1 MKKLILVALL
11 SSLFVVGCRTRYEVT
26 LNNSNTITSMGKPK
40 LVDGS
45 YVFKDTSG
53 RTNWIPSSRVRL
65 IQPQSYG
72 SSSQGGPFKPSQ

>member
-1 MKKLILVALL
+1 MRKNILWILPVLLLIA
-11 SSLFVVGCRTRYEVT
+11 GCRTRYEIT
-26 LNNSNTITSMGKPK
+26 LNNSNTYTSLGKPK

-45 YVFKDTSG
+45 YVFKDVNG

-72 SSSQGGPFKPSQ
+72 SSSETGPYKPAR